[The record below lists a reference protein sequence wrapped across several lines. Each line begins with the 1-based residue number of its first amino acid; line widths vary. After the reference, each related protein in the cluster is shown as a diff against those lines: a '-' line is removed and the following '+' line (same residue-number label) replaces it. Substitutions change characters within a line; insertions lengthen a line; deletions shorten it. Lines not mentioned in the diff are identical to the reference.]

1 MESVC
6 VQCRNGSEENLN
18 INHNEEVRE
27 DNLRT
32 KCTFT
37 KKGIC
42 NTHGTPSTKIS
53 IPSQKWKDRGGGR
66 GFGLVKTRTR
76 RFICRA
82 RNILPADTENS
93 TRSLIADMSQD
104 ISGLS
109 SNQGISDKSMESSR
123 KLENI
128 GK

>member
-1 MESVC
+1 MI
-6 VQCRNGSEENLN
+6 LN
-18 INHNEEVRE
+18 DLPKYQYQVRS
-27 DNLRT
+27 
-32 KCTFT
+32 
-37 KKGIC
+37 G
-42 NTHGTPSTKIS
+42 KIE
-53 IPSQKWKDRGGGR
+53 GGGR
-66 GFGLVKTRTR
+66 GFGWVKSITT
-76 RFICRA
+76 RFISRA

-104 ISGLS
+104 ILGLS

>member
-1 MESVC
+1 MTTLRLLKDNTNISSKLVM
-6 VQCRNGSEENLN
+6 VFKSTQTLLMNYFKSTLN
-18 INHNEEVRE
+18 SN
-27 DNLRT
+27 DL
-32 KCTFT
+32 KLF
-37 KKGIC
+37 
-42 NTHGTPSTKIS
+42 TKIS

-66 GFGLVKTRTR
+66 GFGWVKSRTTRL
-76 RFICRA
+76 ICRA

-104 ISGLS
+104 ILGLS